1 MRCSCRPA
9 VHLSVVRRFWKSLI
23 CSVITVELPTWKPAK
38 GAARPRTPFDQR
50 PKFGARVAQA
60 RRRQSRRRLVAV
72 RMVRRHEVE
81 IFLRDGVVLPARI
94 ERILAVVD
102 ADHAL
107 GWFESCRR
115 VGPTGTALMSRMC
128 AGFQPNSKVF
138 LSAKTARIA
147 AARKS
152 SRVSLLTGPVCLYI
166 RTNEK
171 QSQIR

>member
-23 CSVITVELPTWKPAK
+23 CSVITVELPTWRPAK
-38 GAARPRTPFDQR
+38 CAARPRTPFEQR

-72 RMVRRHEVE
+72 RMVRRQ
-81 IFLRDGVVLPARI
+81 IFLRAGVVLPARI

-115 VGPTGTALMSRMC
+115 VAPTGTALMSRMGT
-128 AGFQPNSKVF
+128 GFQPNSKFFV
-138 LSAKTARIA
+138 SAKTARIA
-147 AARKS
+147 AARKIVP
-152 SRVSLLTGPVCLYI
+152 RFFVD
-166 RTNEK
+166 RTIFFVHSYK
-171 QSQIR
+171 